1 MSDRLTRNDAHCPS
15 VFLMIISLPLL
26 AVILSI
32 AGYLGYIPYKVS
44 IHTLATIVV
53 IFFIFTLFIKHN
65 ASFLACVI
73 SNNFTIMESDLQ
85 DALKKNALTI
95 MGKTKSTL
103 TVRDFMQEYFKDITD
118 DNYAKIAS
126 MVFPM
131 LGILGTFLAIAVSM
145 PDFTVQSSQKLDE
158 EISILLSGIGTAFY
172 ASIYGIFLS
181 LWWTF
186 FERRG
191 LAKIEKIV
199 RELESLYD
207 SKVWKKSELVK
218 HEHMQSE
225 LKDQQILQ
233 TLKETFNLDFIK
245 NLNEQYIHSYKQL
258 IDSSTQSLTIV
269 ARKLKEASDELSTT
283 LEKME
288 SKVDGVRAEEAMR
301 RNIESFIRAT
311 RELDRS
317 LLRFDESVNYT
328 FDKIDDELAEAID
341 KLARMTE
348 TIARTQARLNRQLE
362 ERRSNEDI

>member
-1 MSDRLTRNDAHCPS
+1 
-15 VFLMIISLPLL
+15 
-26 AVILSI
+26 
-32 AGYLGYIPYKVS
+32 
-44 IHTLATIVV
+44 
-53 IFFIFTLFIKHN
+53 
-65 ASFLACVI
+65 
-73 SNNFTIMESDLQ
+73 
-85 DALKKNALTI
+85 
-95 MGKTKSTL
+95 
-103 TVRDFMQEYFKDITD
+103 
-118 DNYAKIAS
+118 
-126 MVFPM
+126 
-131 LGILGTFLAIAVSM
+131 
-145 PDFTVQSSQKLDE
+145 
-158 EISILLSGIGTAFY
+158 
-172 ASIYGIFLS
+172 
-181 LWWTF
+181 
-186 FERRG
+186 
-191 LAKIEKIV
+191 
-199 RELESLYD
+199 
-207 SKVWKKSELVK
+207 
-218 HEHMQSE
+218 MQSE